1 MKTDTIYPYKFSFFI
16 KRIGVILIASAIFY
30 FTKDAVIARWLIA
43 VIVGVYLLLTIKK
56 NRVIF

>member
-1 MKTDTIYPYKFSFFI
+1 M
-16 KRIGVILIASAIFY
+16 RILIASAIFY